1 MRPLNGPDDM
11 ECGWLGGRTVRIDV
25 EDEAVSAFVVVAPD
39 QGEAIV
45 SVSQIATSRGLPIG
59 PIRIPGLDL
68 DGMYWLEQLALDERR
83 LGLAKQQPVWL
94 EGVEISGRQLAVA
107 GLPMPILNP
116 ETALLLHL
124 QRR

>member
-1 MRPLNGPDDM
+1 MRLD
-11 ECGWLGGRTVRIDV
+11 L

-39 QGEAIV
+39 QAAAIM
-45 SVSQIATSRGLPIG
+45 SVSQISTSRGLLVG
-59 PIRIPGLDL
+59 PIRIPGLDRDRTYRLERL
-68 DGMYWLEQLALDERR
+68 DLDERPM
-83 LGLAKQQPVWL
+83 GMAKQQPAGL
-94 EGVEISGRQLAVA
+94 DGVKISGRHLAVA